1 MALPGEEFSCT
12 GLAITV
18 NPEPARDDF
27 GNTLV
32 DGSGKPVFRLGFRV
46 CIRVKI
52 VCLSLSHI
60 LKRIQHKLCEET
72 LQIVWFEEP

>member
-1 MALPGEEFSCT
+1 MILWILQRDIIHFLEIIMALPGEEFSCT

-32 DGSGKPVFRLGFRV
+32 NPEGKPIFRLGFRV
-46 CIRVKI
+46 GF
-52 VCLSLSHI
+52 CLF
-60 LKRIQHKLCEET
+60 KCF
-72 LQIVWFEEP
+72 V

>member
-32 DGSGKPVFRLGFRV
+32 DASGKPVFRLGFRV
-46 CIRVKI
+46 RKGR
-52 VCLSLSHI
+52 
-60 LKRIQHKLCEET
+60 KG
-72 LQIVWFEEP
+72 WFGGAGVS